1 MIENSGNKMRIL
13 FHVCKDVGA
22 FEYGTK
28 LSRIQQDIIDHWT
41 REKGNLFSITQIA
54 DRNRCSRGKVQKAV
68 RQLEK
73 RGIIRRYCGGYKTRW
88 DAILCDECKREF
100 EQIDVRFFARAI
112 LSRMGNWCGPS
123 KLRPSLIQQISY
135 ERGTPIRKQWGW
147 QYEGR
152 ICSEGLTKLLRKPEL
167 ETIGISSVIIGFKEL

>member
-1 MIENSGNKMRIL
+1 MIDNSGNNMRIL
-13 FHVCKDVGA
+13 FHVCKEVGA

-54 DRNRCSRGKVQKAV
+54 YRNRCSRGKVQKAV

-73 RGIIRRYCGGYKTRW
+73 RGIVRRYCGGYKTRW
-88 DAILCDECKREF
+88 NAILCDECKREF
-100 EQIDVRFFARAI
+100 EKIDIRYFVKAI
-112 LSRMGNWCGPS
+112 FDNQRSPS
-123 KLRPSLIQQISY
+123 KLRPSLIQRISY
-135 ERGTPIRKQWGW
+135 DRGNPIYKQWGW

-152 ICSEGLTKLLRKPEL
+152 VCPECLTKLLRKPEL
-167 ETIGISSVIIGFKEL
+167 KTIGISSVILGFREL